1 MLLPPIFRNLVT
13 RPYVLFF
20 VLTGTISTSLAQNGK
35 GQLSIQI
42 KDNYTAQGLPA
53 ATIKVNGIPY
63 LADNAGKLVLNSH
76 TGAIKLQLSQVGYL
90 PKDTTIRGLDG
101 KDFIVIRLLSK
112 RQQLQ
117 EVVVTG
123 RESNGIYSSTHIS
136 RDAMKLLQPTSFT
149 DLLELLPGGV
159 SKDPNL
165 TAANTIRIRE
175 TGINAPGY
183 DIGSLGVS
191 FLVDGR
197 PISTQ
202 ANLQETE
209 LIGPVN
215 GALIRSKSRN
225 TMSRGVDMR
234 SLSTDNIQNVEIIRG
249 IPSVQYGNL
258 TSGLVKITR
267 KADKSPLS
275 LRFKADG
282 LSKLFYMGKG
292 MELADK
298 TFLNIGVDYLR
309 GKSDPTVPFE
319 NFNRFTAMF
328 KLDKQWQR
336 PSNTIEWSITT
347 DLSSN
352 LDRDKKDNDIGY
364 AAVDRYSGSNRMV
377 SIANNLR
384 WTRTDKKWFRT
395 IELMQSASMESNQ
408 VNQTKWVQ
416 LANPVAIANALDEG
430 AHDGIYLPGQYT
442 GQLKI
447 DGKPVNSYLK
457 IVAEHQLNSLGIQ
470 HTWLTGAEWSYDR
483 NLGEG
488 YIYDT
493 QLPPVPNMSL
503 RPRKFS
509 AIPANQELSAFIEDH
524 LQGQIGSHR
533 LELAVGIRTNKLLG
547 LSDVYTELGRWF
559 MDPRINLQWSL
570 PQQQLWNNPFV
581 MSIGAGWG
589 RTTRKPVMS
598 QIYPDDIYRDFVQL
612 NYYNENPDYRRVNLM
627 TYRRATVNP
636 AIQPTYATK
645 REIRMNMY
653 YAKSSLYLT
662 FFDERMENGFR
673 NMNQY
678 EALQFNRFDI
688 ASIPKNTFPD
698 ITTLPYT
705 LEKQF
710 VAYPKTFNGSSV
722 HKKGIEFQILTPRF
736 SLFNTRLTADGA
748 WFDSQYRNSMPV
760 YQPMGKEIILD
771 GKKQQYIGLYHTD
784 DGYSQ
789 QNFTSKLTIDN
800 YLPDLGMSFMTSFQF
815 SWFAKNKNTPK
826 NGMPISYIGID
837 GIELPY
843 TTASL
848 QDPVLQHLLI
858 RYNDSMFL
866 QSKTPMRM
874 NINLK
879 ATKNIG
885 KKIRLA
891 MFVNRLLQYNKS
903 YQSNGIEFRSRGLNS
918 PYFGMELNVNI

>member
-1 MLLPPIFRNLVT
+1 MLLHSIFRNLFT
-13 RPYVLFF
+13 RPKVLFF
-20 VLTGTISTSLAQNGK
+20 LLTGTISTSLAQNGK
-35 GQLSIQI
+35 HHLSIQV
-42 KDNYTAQGLPA
+42 KDNYTGQKLPA
-53 ATIKVNGIPY
+53 VTIKVNGMPH
-63 LADNAGKLVLNSH
+63 LADSLGKLALDIRTN
-76 TGAIKLQLSQVGYL
+76 TIKLQLSLVGYL
-90 PKDTTIRGLDG
+90 PKDTTVTVLGR
-101 KDFIVIRLLSK
+101 KDIILIGLLSK
-112 RQQLQ
+112 QQRLQ
-117 EVVVTG
+117 EVIVTG
-123 RESNGIYSSTHIS
+123 RESDGIYSSTHIN

-149 DLLELLPGGV
+149 DLLELLPGGL

-175 TGINAPGY
+175 TGISAPGY
-183 DIGSLGVS
+183 EIGSLGVS

-197 PISTQ
+197 PIATQ

-209 LIGPVN
+209 LIGSVN

-225 TMSRGVDMR
+225 TISRGVDMR
-234 SLSTDNIQNVEIIRG
+234 SLSTDNIQGVEIIRG

-267 KADKSPLS
+267 KANKSPLS

-282 LSKLFYMGKG
+282 LSQLFYIGKG
-292 MELADK
+292 MELANK

-309 GKSDPTVPFE
+309 GKSDPTIPFE
-319 NFNRFTAMF
+319 NFNRLTAMF
-328 KLDKQWQR
+328 KFDKQWQMLY
-336 PSNTIEWSITT
+336 NTIDWSIAT

-364 AAVDRYSGSNRMV
+364 AAVDRFSGSNRMV
-377 SIANNLR
+377 SIANNLK
-384 WTRTDKKWFRT
+384 WTRAEKKWFRT
-395 IELMQSASMESNQ
+395 VELMQSASIESNQ

-416 LANPVAIANALDEG
+416 LANPIAIANTHDEG

-457 IVAEHQLNSLGIQ
+457 IFAEHQLNSLGIQ
-470 HTWLTGAEWSYDR
+470 HTWLTGAEWSYDH

-493 QLPPVPNMSL
+493 QLPPVPSMSL

-509 AIPANQELSAFIEDH
+509 AIPANQELSGFIEDH
-524 LQGQIGSHR
+524 LKGQIGSHQF
-533 LELAVGIRTNKLLG
+533 ELAVGIRANKLLG
-547 LSDVYTELGRWF
+547 LSGVYTELGKWYI
-559 MDPRINLQWSL
+559 DPRINFQWSL
-570 PQQQLWNNPFV
+570 PQLQLWNSPLKI
-581 MSIGAGWG
+581 SIGTGWG

-598 QIYPDDIYRDFVQL
+598 QIYPDDNYWDFVQL
-612 NYYNENPDYRRVNLM
+612 NYYDENPDYRRVNLM
-627 TYRRATVNP
+627 THRRASVNP
-636 AIQPTYATK
+636 TIKPAYNTK

-688 ASIPKNTFPD
+688 TSIPNNTYPD

-705 LEKQF
+705 VEKQF
-710 VAYPKTFNGSSV
+710 VTYQKTYNGSSI
-722 HKKGIEFQILTPRF
+722 HKKGFEFQLLTPRF

-760 YQPMGKEIILD
+760 YQTMGKEIILD

-815 SWFAKNKNTPK
+815 SWFFKNKNTPK
-826 NGMPISYIGID
+826 NGMPISYLGID
-837 GIELPY
+837 GDELPY
-843 TTASL
+843 TNESL

-858 RYNDSMFL
+858 RYNESMFV
-866 QSKTPMRM
+866 QSRTPMRM

-879 ATKNIG
+879 ATKSIG

-903 YQSNGIEFRSRGLNS
+903 YQSNGVEFRSRGLNS
-918 PYFGMELNVNI
+918 PYFGMELNVDI